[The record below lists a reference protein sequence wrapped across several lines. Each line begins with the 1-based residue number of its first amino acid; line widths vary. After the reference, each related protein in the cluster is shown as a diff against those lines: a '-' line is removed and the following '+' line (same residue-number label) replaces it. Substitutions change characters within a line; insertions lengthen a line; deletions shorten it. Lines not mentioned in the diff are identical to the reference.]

1 MAEDNLSKFKEIIA
15 KLPEDKRKLLYKRL
29 HDMPAAKREAYIK
42 DFTRKYYSEQKKA
55 EPKKTSSAQSIA
67 VGFLAALVIIGL
79 CYFIYVF
86 NKANIDR
93 KFNEMFGMPEEET
106 IDTSPDGNTIM
117 GPEPR
122 HFPTDTPTPVPTTPT
137 PPPIPLPD
145 EHPGLSGLVIVID
158 PGHQAEYNHDQEEV
172 GADTVASKDK
182 ATPGAV
188 GVTSGTKEYELTLK
202 YALVMKE
209 YFEACGAEVILTR
222 DSNDVDLSNIDR
234 AQIAIDNDADY
245 FIRLH
250 ADSAPDADISGVKVY
265 VPSTGS
271 FASKAK
277 TNGERLAELVA
288 DEIGSTSLGVVQTN
302 SYTGLNHAD
311 SIKSYQLVIGY
322 LSNSD
327 DDALLGQNDTPYK
340 TAVAVAEF
348 IVE

>member
-1 MAEDNLSKFKEIIA
+1 MKTRFFKKCISIVLAVALLCLVPNSDVIA
-15 KLPEDKRKLLYKRL
+15 ADRAYP
-29 HDMPAAKREAYIK
+29 HD
-42 DFTRKYYSEQKKA
+42 D
-55 EPKKTSSAQSIA
+55 
-67 VGFLAALVIIGL
+67 
-79 CYFIYVF
+79 
-86 NKANIDR
+86 D
-93 KFNEMFGMPEEET
+93 
-106 IDTSPDGNTIM
+106 
-117 GPEPR
+117 
-122 HFPTDTPTPVPTTPT
+122 
-137 PPPIPLPD
+137 
-145 EHPGLSGLVIVID
+145 LVIVID
-158 PGHQAEYNHDQEEV
+158 PGHQAEYNHEQEEV

-327 DDALLGQNDTPYK
+327 DDALVTDSETPYK
-340 TAVAVAEF
+340 TAVAISEF
-348 IVE
+348 LR